1 MATVEE
7 RVLLAHGLWSS
18 ERQLVPVYE
27 RLLELAAGT
36 DCLEEATE
44 LLELQ
49 RQQVDDI
56 KALIAALHMD
66 TSTTYEAVT
75 FPGAFEAIL
84 EFLRTTETDI
94 LENYYL
100 NLDHHVVEPVPR
112 QIMNR
117 VTAKQVRQIRLL
129 RRCIERRLRRP
140 APPPGVPAPPSARI
154 EYVVQPGDTLFSI
167 ARRYGLTVEEILR
180 ANPQITNPDLIMP
193 GEVIFIPA
201 RVAPTPPPGMFR
213 RYVVQPGDTMFL
225 IAQRFG
231 ISLQEL
237 IRANPGID
245 PNRIV
250 PGQVINIP
258 SPTGAVG

>member
-7 RVLLAHGLWSS
+7 RVLLAQGLWSS

-49 RQQVDDI
+49 RQQIEDI
-56 KALIAALHMD
+56 KALVAALQMD

-75 FPGAFEAIL
+75 FPQMFDALL

-100 NLDHHVVEPVPR
+100 KLDQYVLEPIPR

-117 VTAKQVRQIRLL
+117 VTAKQVRQIRLI
-129 RRCIERRLRRP
+129 RRCIDRRARRAAGPPTPP
-140 APPPGVPAPPSARI
+140 APPAGRI
-154 EYVVQPGDTLFSI
+154 EYVVQPGDTLFLI
-167 ARRYGLTVEEILR
+167 ARRYGLTVEELLR

-193 GEVIFIPA
+193 GEVISIPA
-201 RVAPTPPPGMFR
+201 RAVPTPPPGMFR

-231 ISLQEL
+231 ISLTEL
-237 IRANPGID
+237 LRANPGVD
-245 PNRIV
+245 PNLIV

-258 SPTGAVG
+258 GTVGAVG